1 VNGRSTSPQTEAA
14 LDEAGLRTELVM
26 SRVQMAL
33 DEDLAYGPDVTTLA
47 TVPEDRVVVAAM
59 ALRKDGVVA
68 GLPVALAT
76 LDVVVGPGRWQLQD
90 LVGDG
95 TALAAGAVAMRVTA
109 PARELLTAERTM
121 LNFVCHM
128 SGVATLTSRWA
139 LAVAPVRVRDTRK
152 TLPGF
157 RELDKY
163 AVRCGGGANHR
174 MGLGDAALVKDNH
187 IASAGGLGPA
197 VEAIRRHDATVPLE
211 VECDTLEQVQEAIEA
226 GVDLVLLD
234 NMSVPQMQ
242 AAVELAELAER
253 AGRREGER
261 VVRFEAS
268 GGLRLEDAPPLS
280 TSGVDFVAVGA
291 LTHSAPVLDL
301 GLDVEEVADASV
313 LEGIGRVGR

>member
-1 VNGRSTSPQTEAA
+1 
-14 LDEAGLRTELVM
+14 
-26 SRVQMAL
+26 
-33 DEDLAYGPDVTTLA
+33 
-47 TVPEDRVVVAAM
+47 
-59 ALRKDGVVA
+59 
-68 GLPVALAT
+68 
-76 LDVVVGPGRWQLQD
+76 
-90 LVGDG
+90 
-95 TALAAGAVAMRVTA
+95 
-109 PARELLTAERTM
+109 
-121 LNFVCHM
+121 
-128 SGVATLTSRWA
+128 
-139 LAVAPVRVRDTRK
+139 
-152 TLPGF
+152 
-157 RELDKY
+157 
-163 AVRCGGGANHR
+163 